1 MVRTTAAPRP
11 SAALSLLAG
20 AAGLAVVAV
29 LADPAGR
36 LLAVPAAL
44 VLVAVALR
52 DVLLR
57 PVLAAGPEGITVVVG
72 LRRRSVAWHSVGRV
86 RVITD
91 RRTPLLELD
100 LGDTLVVLAR
110 GRLGRPP
117 QDVLAELQE
126 IAGDRLRGGA
136 P

>member
-1 MVRTTAAPRP
+1 M
-11 SAALSLLAG
+11 
-20 AAGLAVVAV
+20 
-29 LADPAGR
+29 
-36 LLAVPAAL
+36 
-44 VLVAVALR
+44 
-52 DVLLR
+52 
-57 PVLAAGPEGITVVVG
+57 
-72 LRRRSVAWHSVGRV
+72 
-86 RVITD
+86 ITD